1 MAPNP
6 STTYNC
12 IISPFDKGYDLSVKA
27 DQERWLLA
35 TKAPNDHV
43 RFDVS
48 VATADQFMELLKDK
62 SEFYRWGLLLSVPI
76 EGDGSFNQDKD
87 KLANGEETMKVSIT
101 TKVNLLT
108 QWTKVSTAR
117 CQQFAQWYNGA
128 DAVLLTD
135 DFEADPA
142 LRKVAQL
149 NVNEDNNKGLVR
161 RYKIQLRI
169 LDQLILHVLRN
180 HLTTSTYKSFLAHK
194 HDFSFLDEVTG
205 NEILS
210 GLVLMRK
217 MLDVCK
223 PETIVEVRHLEKDL
237 DSIVL
242 WPTHENNVRSLTTR
256 MMTILQEIHAKTGK
270 HSYTDQRFITNLFRA
285 LESSPTEKFL
295 SFVDQLKSQWIME
308 DISLPSD
315 IILKLDKMHRNMV
328 ADGSWVNTNEKDT
341 KIVALTSAI
350 QDVKK
355 KYGEL
360 AKKVSFDT
368 GTKGSSSGTK
378 GKGSSANQKQQ
389 TKTRCPEWQITKKGN
404 TIEHEG
410 RKYVWCSHHTS
421 KDGSINGLYMPSPHD
436 HEEWAKKKAD
446 KTAAFKKRK
455 EDAKKSGAKVV
466 SPPAKKAKPDDEGLK
481 LALGNKFAS
490 AMVTHCHMGQAEA
503 ENMFD
508 SIYKDA
514 ADEIQEN

>member
-1 MAPNP
+1 MAP
-6 STTYNC
+6 TALIYNC

-27 DQERWLLA
+27 DQERWMLA
-35 TKAPNDHV
+35 AKAPNDHV

-48 VATADQFMELLKDK
+48 VATADLFMELIKDK
-62 SEFYRWGLLLSVPI
+62 SKFYRWGLLLSVPV

-87 KLANGEETMKVSIT
+87 RLANGEEAMKVSIT
-101 TKVNLLT
+101 KKVNLLT

-117 CQQFAQWYNGA
+117 CQQFAQWYYGA
-128 DAVLLTD
+128 DAILLTD
-135 DFEADPA
+135 VFEADPA
-142 LRKVAQL
+142 QRTVAQL
-149 NVNEDNNKGLVR
+149 NVNKDNNKGLVR

-194 HDFSFLDEVTG
+194 HDFSFIDEVTG

-237 DSIVL
+237 DTIVL

-256 MMTILQEIHAKTGK
+256 MMTLLQEIHAKTGK

-328 ADGSWVNTNEKDT
+328 ADGSWVNTNDKDT
-341 KIVALTSAI
+341 KIVALTTAI
-350 QDVKK
+350 QDVRK
-355 KYGEL
+355 KYE
-360 AKKVSFDT
+360 AMKVSFEG
-368 GTKGSSSGTK
+368 GTKGGSAGAK
-378 GKGSSANQKQQ
+378 GKGSSASPQPQ
-389 TKTRCPEWQITKKGN
+389 TKT
-404 TIEHEG
+404 H
-410 RKYVWCSHHTS
+410 
-421 KDGSINGLYMPSPHD
+421 
-436 HEEWAKKKAD
+436 
-446 KTAAFKKRK
+446 
-455 EDAKKSGAKVV
+455 
-466 SPPAKKAKPDDEGLK
+466 
-481 LALGNKFAS
+481 
-490 AMVTHCHMGQAEA
+490 
-503 ENMFD
+503 
-508 SIYKDA
+508 
-514 ADEIQEN
+514 